1 MLANPVTGKTCRVT
15 LRAGSQTLALRVP
28 RSHTL
33 SAVSD
38 TLTPP
43 LLSTDTLG

>member
-15 LRAGSQTLALRVP
+15 LIASSQTLASRVL